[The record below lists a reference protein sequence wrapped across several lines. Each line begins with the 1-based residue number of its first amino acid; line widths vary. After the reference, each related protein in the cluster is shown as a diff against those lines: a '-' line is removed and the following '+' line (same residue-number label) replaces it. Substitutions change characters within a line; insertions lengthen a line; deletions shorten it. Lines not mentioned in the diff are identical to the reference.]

1 MKKLV
6 TLLMVVLTISTFT
19 SCSLKKDTVTSGADD
34 KLVYSNLIDEESK
47 VMLGSVLKKA
57 EIDQNHIDGA
67 LSLINDYNKHMTVF
81 NEADKDYM
89 EESDLFAF
97 QSGFTTTEDSYI
109 NYGDYYFQMK
119 KWYNGRDYNDAY
131 CRTLAFLLMQ
141 DAIQVESP
149 LKKEHWGVSN
159 EDDFLYGDYAT
170 LTDYELVD
178 IKEDKYPAYFTLFHP
193 VFDTDKKEGFVKQI
207 QDQWKKFAVSFD
219 NSAAS
224 LITIWSVIEKES
236 GVKIEHSHVGVLIE
250 NDDGLLFIEKTNP
263 LAPYQMTKFST
274 TEQLKQYL
282 VDTSTA
288 CYEKYD
294 LPVPEMIV
302 LRNDNEI

>member
-6 TLLMVVLTISTFT
+6 ALLMVVLTISTFT

-89 EESDLFAF
+89 QESDLFAF

-149 LKKEHWGVSN
+149 LNKEHWGVSN

-170 LTDYELVD
+170 LTDYALVD
-178 IKEDKYPAYFTLFHP
+178 IEEDKYPAYFTLFHP
-193 VFDTDKKEGFVKQI
+193 VLDVEKKEGFAKQI
-207 QDQWKKFAVSFD
+207 QHQWKKFSVSFD
-219 NSAAS
+219 KGAAS

-236 GVKIEHSHVGVLIE
+236 AVKIEHSHVGVLIE
-250 NDDGLLFIEKTNP
+250 DDEGLLFIEKTNP
-263 LAPYQMTKFST
+263 LAPYQMTKFSS

-288 CYEKYD
+288 CYEQFD